1 MDYLAGRGLDGV
13 SADGRDRNLKRS
25 DLFVQKVEA
34 DLHDIGDVHR
44 GGSGDRGESPVNG
57 HEIGD
62 GQDVRLLAVGDRS
75 KALDVARVVIVADLH
90 EVGLAVA
97 ACCHDDSFG
106 PRHQCRQLF
115 IDWPK
120 GGCESAVVIQG
131 QVAGKNQMSIDP
143 GAGTIGH
150 ASHDGVVLVEPTRC

>member
-1 MDYLAGRGLDGV
+1 M
-13 SADGRDRNLKRS
+13 
-25 DLFVQKVEA
+25 FVQKVKA
-34 DLHDIGDVHR
+34 DLRNIGDVHR
-44 GGSGDRGESPVNG
+44 GSSGDRGESPVNG

-62 GQDVRLLAVGDRS
+62 GQDVRLLAVGNRS

-97 ACCHDDSFG
+97 ACCHDDCVG
-106 PRHQCRQLF
+106 PRHQGRQLF
-115 IDWPK
+115 IDRPK
-120 GGCESAVVIQG
+120 GGGESAVVVQG

>member
-1 MDYLAGRGLDGV
+1 M
-13 SADGRDRNLKRS
+13 
-25 DLFVQKVEA
+25 FVQKVKA
-34 DLHDIGDVHR
+34 DLHNIGDVHR

-62 GQDVRLLAVGDRS
+62 GQDVRLLGVGDRG

-97 ACCHDDSFG
+97 ACCHDDCVG
-106 PRHQCRQLF
+106 PRHQRRQLF
-115 IDWPK
+115 IDRPK

-131 QVAGKNQMSIDP
+131 QVARKNQMSIDP

>member
-1 MDYLAGRGLDGV
+1 MADRWPSDWVVDYLTGSWIIWLGRGLSGRSLTIWLIVDYLAGRGLDGV

-62 GQDVRLLAVGDRS
+62 GQDVRLLAVGDRG

-97 ACCHDDSFG
+97 ACCHDDCVG
-106 PRHQCRQLF
+106 PRHQCR
-115 IDWPK
+115 
-120 GGCESAVVIQG
+120 
-131 QVAGKNQMSIDP
+131 
-143 GAGTIGH
+143 
-150 ASHDGVVLVEPTRC
+150 

>member
-1 MDYLAGRGLDGV
+1 MWPGLGRCGRVVGHLTDRGLDGV
-13 SADGRDRNLKRS
+13 SADRRDRNLKRS

-62 GQDVRLLAVGDRS
+62 GQDVRLLDVGDRG
-75 KALDVARVVIVADLH
+75 KALYVARVVIVADLH

-97 ACCHDDSFG
+97 TCCHDDCLG
-106 PRHQCRQLF
+106 PRHQR
-115 IDWPK
+115 
-120 GGCESAVVIQG
+120 
-131 QVAGKNQMSIDP
+131 
-143 GAGTIGH
+143 
-150 ASHDGVVLVEPTRC
+150 R

>member
-1 MDYLAGRGLDGV
+1 MTGSWTIWLIVDYLAGRGLDGV

-25 DLFVQKVEA
+25 DLFVQKIEA

-62 GQDVRLLAVGDRS
+62 GQDVRLLAVGDRG
-75 KALDVARVVIVADLH
+75 KALDVARVVTVADLH

-97 ACCHDDSFG
+97 ACCHDDCVG
-106 PRHQCRQLF
+106 PRHQCR
-115 IDWPK
+115 
-120 GGCESAVVIQG
+120 
-131 QVAGKNQMSIDP
+131 
-143 GAGTIGH
+143 
-150 ASHDGVVLVEPTRC
+150 

>member
-1 MDYLAGRGLDGV
+1 M
-13 SADGRDRNLKRS
+13 
-25 DLFVQKVEA
+25 FVQKVKA
-34 DLHDIGDVHR
+34 DLHDIGDVHQS
-44 GGSGDRGESPVNG
+44 GSGDGGESPVNG

-62 GQDVRLLAVGDRS
+62 GQDVRLLAVGNRS

-97 ACCHDDSFG
+97 ACCHDDCVG
-106 PRHQCRQLF
+106 LRHQCRQLF
-115 IDWPK
+115 IDRPK
-120 GGCESAVVIQG
+120 GGCESAVVVQG